1 MDPMASGAE
10 TGATTASSGTGSWPA
25 AFSITVAAAWR
36 HRDTQSGRGVE
47 CDSTNLAVASGRAGG
62 AIGLMSRAFVFT
74 CSGSRWI

>member
-1 MDPMASGAE
+1 MAPTTSGAG
-10 TGATTASSGTGSWPA
+10 TGAATNPGHGSWPT
-25 AFSITVAAAWR
+25 AFSITVAAMER

-47 CDSTNLAVASGRAGG
+47 CDSTDPAVASGRAGG